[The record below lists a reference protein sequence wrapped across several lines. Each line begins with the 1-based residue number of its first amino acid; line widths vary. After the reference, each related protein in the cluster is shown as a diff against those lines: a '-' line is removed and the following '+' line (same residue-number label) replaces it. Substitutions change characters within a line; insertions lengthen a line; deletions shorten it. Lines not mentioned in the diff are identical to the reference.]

1 LAGVNDIA
9 DLGIADAF
17 RVARQ
22 TGKALAGFPGLK
34 PTSLVESYG
43 VQDEAI
49 DLWPDDVAGWKV
61 GRILGELAD
70 VLGADRLIGPI
81 FEQSVQ
87 NYQIGSVANFMAI
100 EGGFCA
106 VEAEYVFKLGKDAPK
121 NGQPLDDEQ
130 ALDLVATLHIGI
142 EIAGSPLATIN
153 DLGPCV
159 VISDFGNN
167 AGLIIG
173 PPVNNWR
180 ARIAD
185 LNASTTIDGVE
196 IGRGDVSA
204 FPGGIAQ
211 ALSFAVNL
219 AAKRG
224 RPLKRGML
232 ISSGAVSGVHSIH
245 AGQSAVAYFGDDGE
259 IACLCGAWG

>member
-22 TGKALAGFPGLK
+22 TGKALAGFPGLR
-34 PTSLVESYG
+34 PVSLVESYG

-49 DLWPDDVAGWKV
+49 DLWPDDIAGWKV

-70 VLGADRLIGPI
+70 SLGADRLIGPI
-81 FEQSVQ
+81 FGKSVQ
-87 NYQIGSVANFMAI
+87 NYQSGTVADFVAI
-100 EGGFCA
+100 TGGFCA
-106 VEAEYVFKLGKDAPK
+106 VEAEYVFKLGHDAPQDGK
-121 NGQPLDDEQ
+121 PVSDEQ

-153 DLGPCV
+153 DLGPCII
-159 VISDFGNN
+159 ISDFGNN

-185 LNASTTIDGVE
+185 LSASMTIDGVE

-232 ISSGAVSGVHSIH
+232 ISSGAVTGVHSIH
-245 AGQSAVAYFGDDGE
+245 AGQSAVAHFGDDGE
-259 IACLCGAWG
+259 IACRCTAWS